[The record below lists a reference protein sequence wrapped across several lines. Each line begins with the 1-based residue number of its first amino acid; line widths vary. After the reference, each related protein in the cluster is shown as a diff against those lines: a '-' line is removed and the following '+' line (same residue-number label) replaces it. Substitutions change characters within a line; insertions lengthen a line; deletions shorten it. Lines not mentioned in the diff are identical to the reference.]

1 SLAGSA
7 SPSPNPTPIIT
18 VRKSDRLSS
27 NLSPRRS
34 IKPLQSSTPSIR
46 TKSLQMVS
54 IGEQEQVLTTAP
66 QQFNINTSVDEIEMS
81 DKEQQV

>member
-1 SLAGSA
+1 LSSFPSSSLKPMLSVLSTNATIISEGPPIILQKSLAGSA

-46 TKSLQMVS
+46 TK
-54 IGEQEQVLTTAP
+54 
-66 QQFNINTSVDEIEMS
+66 
-81 DKEQQV
+81 